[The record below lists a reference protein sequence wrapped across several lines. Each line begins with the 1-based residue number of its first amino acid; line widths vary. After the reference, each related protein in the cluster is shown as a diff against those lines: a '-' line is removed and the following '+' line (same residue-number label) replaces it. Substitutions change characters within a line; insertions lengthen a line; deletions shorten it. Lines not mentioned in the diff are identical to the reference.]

1 MRIRVKLGIL
11 AAFVLS
17 VVIAVG
23 VSMKAGA
30 QDPINDV
37 PAGAPALST
46 YWHMNKGGFQNIIQ
60 GQTGEWAEVINV
72 TPKWIVVQDEVG
84 KQYPI
89 ASDRV
94 RQFLIRWPSSTATL
108 TTASMIEV
116 TGPDA
121 GSNVIIAEH
130 IDQYEGGAQ
139 TLVSPTV
146 NNFYNNYGF
155 NYNYG
160 YSQTMAPWN
169 VAPMTTFQSTYFGM
183 PFGYATPLPLH
194 VVGRALANDPVR
206 VTGAGDNWYTVQP
219 SSNGMTVTQVT
230 VGNNSYARRGDLV
243 YLILDNMSP
252 RSLDVAQLVLY
263 KKIPIGAF
271 QP

>member
-1 MRIRVKLGIL
+1 MKLRVKLGI
-11 AAFVLS
+11 AATFVL
-17 VVIAVG
+17 IAAAG
-23 VSMKAGA
+23 MNLNAGA

-37 PAGAPALST
+37 PAAFPSLT
-46 YWHMNKGGFQNIIQ
+46 NYWHMNKGGYQDIVQ
-60 GQTGEWAEVINV
+60 GRTGQWAEVITA
-72 TPKWIVVQDEVG
+72 TPRWLIVADEDG
-84 KQYPI
+84 RQYPI

-94 RQFLIRWPSSTATL
+94 RQFLIRWPSST
-108 TTASMIEV
+108 TTFTNASMIEV

-130 IDQYEGGAQ
+130 IDQYEGTAR
-139 TLVSPTV
+139 TLVTPTV

-194 VVGRALANDPVR
+194 IVGVALANDPVR
-206 VTGAGDNWYTVQP
+206 ISGAGENWYTIQP

-230 VGNNSYARRGDLV
+230 TGDNSFARRGDLV
-243 YLILDNMSP
+243 FLILDSMSP
-252 RSLDVAQLVLY
+252 RSLDVSQMVLY

-271 QP
+271 RP